1 METKSFYESP
11 QTEIVSLKV
20 FMPILGGDPYLPQV
34 SDNQLEGKSAGDVIE
49 DEDPELAAPIKD
61 KWEDMSE
68 KKIAK

>member
-34 SDNQLEGKSAGDVIE
+34 SDNQLEAKEQEEFIEEEDPLPVDKNIWE
-49 DEDPELAAPIKD
+49 DEE
-61 KWEDMSE
+61 E
-68 KKIAK
+68 